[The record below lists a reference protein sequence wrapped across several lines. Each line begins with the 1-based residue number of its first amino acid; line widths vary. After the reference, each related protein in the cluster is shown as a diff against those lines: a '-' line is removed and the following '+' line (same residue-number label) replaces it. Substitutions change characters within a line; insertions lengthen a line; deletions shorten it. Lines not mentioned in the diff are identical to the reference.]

1 MSREVEAGI
10 SALSTLEECMFD
22 PARPHAPQR
31 SGGPAPRRDRQSG
44 RAQGADSRRGR
55 SLGPDNASTHPGH
68 FARYAIGA
76 IPETTTS
83 LPTHGRQHSRN
94 PWSETRFGVKDERGR
109 IRVLPTRLQGNSGHD
124 VGRFKE
130 TPRHAVVSPPHP
142 PSGRLVF
149 PVRNRWKQSRPVLAH
164 HLPTTCRAGTK
175 RSALGADGTEH
186 PEGPPR

>member
-10 SALSTLEECMFD
+10 GALPTFEESMAD

-55 SLGPDNASTHPGH
+55 SLGPDNASTRPGH
-68 FARYAIGA
+68 FAKYAIGA
-76 IPETTTS
+76 IPRTAIS
-83 LPTHGRQHSRN
+83 LPTHGRQHSRK
-94 PWSETRFGVKDERGR
+94 PWSETRFGVKGERGR
-109 IRVLPTRLQGNSGHD
+109 IRVLPARFQGTSGHD

-130 TPRHAVVSPPHP
+130 TPDT
-142 PSGRLVF
+142 PSCHLHTHLPEGLSFLCGIAGR
-149 PVRNRWKQSRPVLAH
+149 QSRPVRAH

-186 PEGPPR
+186 PEGPAR